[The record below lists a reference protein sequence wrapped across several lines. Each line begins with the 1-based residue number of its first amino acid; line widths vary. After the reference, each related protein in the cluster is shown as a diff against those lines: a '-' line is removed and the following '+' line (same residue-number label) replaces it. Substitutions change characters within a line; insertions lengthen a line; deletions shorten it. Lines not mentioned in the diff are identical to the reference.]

1 MLQEKIIAEI
11 KQIPDEKLAEI
22 YDLVHYF
29 RLGLLQESQTL
40 PVKQRPIG
48 LGKDWCKFQKV
59 FLSLCP
65 RTFSMALKANN
76 ESSFGYLYLFVAD
89 IRCTGIE

>member
-29 RLGLLQESQTL
+29 RLGLLQEQQVL
-40 PVKQRPIG
+40 LIKQRPIG
-48 LGKDWCKFQKV
+48 LAKGLLEIPASFFEPLPDDILDAFEGKQ
-59 FLSLCP
+59 
-65 RTFSMALKANN
+65 
-76 ESSFGYLYLFVAD
+76 
-89 IRCTGIE
+89 

>member
-29 RLGLLQESQTL
+29 SLGLLQERKTV

-48 LGKDWCKFQKV
+48 LAKGLVEIPASFFEPLPDDILDAFEGKQ
-59 FLSLCP
+59 
-65 RTFSMALKANN
+65 
-76 ESSFGYLYLFVAD
+76 
-89 IRCTGIE
+89 